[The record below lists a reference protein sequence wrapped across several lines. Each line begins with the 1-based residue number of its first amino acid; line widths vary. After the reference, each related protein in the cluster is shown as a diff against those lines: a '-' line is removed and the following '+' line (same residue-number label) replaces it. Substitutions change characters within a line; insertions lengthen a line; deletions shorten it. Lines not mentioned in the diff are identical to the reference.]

1 VVRTLIKIVLTIA
14 GNAIGLLVAS
24 VLLDD
29 VDLNASGFLIALLIF
44 TVAELLI
51 EPIVEKVFTTHAE
64 KLRMLTSLV
73 TTFLAL
79 LVTDVVSDGLSIEG
93 AWTWVLATVIVWLG
107 TLLAGVILVR
117 LFLADR
123 RDER

>member
-1 VVRTLIKIVLTIA
+1 MVRTLIKIALTIA

-93 AWTWVLATVIVWLG
+93 AWTWVLATVIVWIG

-117 LFLADR
+117 MFLADR

>member
-93 AWTWVLATVIVWLG
+93 AWTWILATVIVWIG

-117 LFLADR
+117 MFLADR

>member
-1 VVRTLIKIVLTIA
+1 MVRTLIKIGLTIA
-14 GNAIGLLVAS
+14 GNAIGLFVAS
-24 VLLDD
+24 LLLDGVNLD
-29 VDLNASGFLIALLIF
+29 VGGFLIALIIF

-51 EPIVEKVFTTHAE
+51 EPIIEKLFTQHAE
-64 KLRMLTSLV
+64 KLRVLSALV

-79 LVTDVVSDGLSIEG
+79 LVTDLISDGLDIEG
-93 AWTWVLATVIVWLG
+93 AGTWILATVIVWLG

-117 LFLADR
+117 LFLEDR

>member
-29 VDLNASGFLIALLIF
+29 VELNASGFLIALLIF

-51 EPIVEKVFTTHAE
+51 EPIVEKLFTTHAE

-117 LFLADR
+117 MFLADR